1 MLDVSVIIPSW
12 NAKSYLRDC
21 IKSIYTETNNC
32 RIEIIVVDNAST
44 DGSPEMVKAYFPHI
58 KLIINKENLGFAK
71 GCNIGMRQANGKYVV
86 IVNSDVILEKE
97 CIDRM
102 FKYMEKHSEIG
113 ILGPK
118 ILGQD
123 GMVQRSCMGFPTLW
137 NTFCRALAL
146 DTIFPRSKL
155 FGGQLMTYWSHN
167 SIRSVDIINGCF
179 WMVRQEALKR
189 VGLLDESFF
198 MYSEDKDWCK
208 RFANAGWE
216 VVFFPD
222 AEAVHYGGASS
233 SNAPIRFYI
242 EMLRSNLQ
250 YWKKHHSRIAW
261 VGYMLITLF
270 HHVVRI
276 LGQVFT
282 YVIKPSKSS
291 QADFKIKR
299 SIACIQWLL
308 KLNYNKL

>member
-1 MLDVSVIIPSW
+1 MLDVTVIIPSW
-12 NAKSYLRDC
+12 NAKGFLQEC
-21 IKSIYTETNNC
+21 IKSIIRETIHY
-32 RIEIIVVDNAST
+32 RIKIIVVDNAST
-44 DGSPEMVKAYFPHI
+44 DGSPEMVKDQFPQI

-71 GCNIGMRQANGKYVV
+71 ACNIGMGLAKGKYIV
-86 IVNSDVILEKE
+86 IVNSDVIVGNE

-137 NTFCRALAL
+137 NSFCRALAL
-146 DTIFPRSKL
+146 DTIFPRAKL

-179 WMVRQEALKR
+179 WMVRQEALKQ

-208 RFANAGWE
+208 RFTNAGWE

-222 AEAVHYGGASS
+222 AEAIHYGGGSS
-233 SNAPIRFYI
+233 LNDPIRFYI
-242 EMLRSNLQ
+242 EMQRADLQ
-250 YWKKHHSRIAW
+250 CWKKHHGRLAW
-261 VGYMLITLF
+261 LGYILIILF
-270 HHVVRI
+270 HHVVRV
-276 LGQVFT
+276 LGQVIR
-282 YVIKPSKSS
+282 YVIKPSKSI

-299 SIACIQWLL
+299 SIACIQCLL
-308 KLNYNKL
+308 KLNYCKL